1 MASTP
6 FTRLFT
12 AAAAAAIVVPAPAQE
27 IPVSYSTGTET
38 TSRYNVQGSATY
50 GGLDSVCYENV
61 FIEHKGGSTL
71 RLDSASVG
79 IRRVGST
86 TAPAPDVTVEVSIV
100 QMVLNGNTRALG
112 PVVATYSQTLP
123 AVTTSVTTPV
133 SFSWTDLDPSLR
145 PTVLLENNAQGMNG
159 YGGLWVGV
167 RFTGPNATNAANG
180 WRVTNEP
187 PVGRST
193 NDFGVYAGNAGTW
206 TPNVWFG
213 TTTGTDGIVRDN
225 PARFMVNVSGAI
237 TDSSAPPT
245 DRVYGQS
252 FEHTT
257 YWKPTD
263 AADGVGSKWFYTNC
277 FVPAQAG
284 DALKASKV
292 VMGIYRGGSATTPAP
307 AFDLELALVRM
318 NWSGTAYTPG
328 DVVASQIIPL
338 AATSTAG
345 TQRIEWTF
353 PNPGAAPAVQLNTD
367 NAANAG
373 LGGFFVAAR
382 FRADATTL
390 TAAQGARIVYG
401 PSVGTSWLGF
411 GMYDATNTFV
421 PNYVFTE
428 YSNSTATVRQW
439 KPARFLVEAF
449 GTVGPYTPPPACA
462 ADLDNDGS
470 VGPADLSTLLNNWGG
485 AGSGDIN
492 GNGSVGAEDL
502 AALLSAWGPCS

>member
-1 MASTP
+1 MASSL
-6 FTRLFT
+6 FTRLVT
-12 AAAAAAIVVPAPAQE
+12 AAATAAVVAPALAQGV
-27 IPVSYSTGTET
+27 PVTYGAGTET
-38 TSRYNVQGSATY
+38 TTRYNVHTSATY
-50 GGLDSVCYENV
+50 GGVDSVAYENV

-79 IRRVGST
+79 IRRVGSAT
-86 TAPAPDVTVEVSIV
+86 TPAPEVTVEVSIV
-100 QMVLNGNTRALG
+100 QMVLNGNARALG
-112 PVVATYSQTLP
+112 PVVATFSQTLP

-133 SFSWTDLDPSLR
+133 SFSWTNLDPSLR
-145 PTVLLENNAQGMNG
+145 PSVLLETNAQGMNG

-167 RFTGPNATNAANG
+167 RFTGPNATNNLNG

-187 PVGRST
+187 PIGRSS
-193 NDFGVYAGNAGTW
+193 NDFGVYAGNSATW

-225 PARFMVNVSGAI
+225 PARFLVNVSGAI

-252 FEHTT
+252 FEHTS

-263 AADGVGSKWFYTNC
+263 ALDGVGSKWFYTNC

-284 DALKASKV
+284 DFLKASKV
-292 VMGIYRGGSATTPAP
+292 VMGIYRAGSATTPAP

-328 DVVASQIIPL
+328 DVVASQIIPI
-338 AATSTAG
+338 AATGTAG
-345 TQRIEWTF
+345 TERVEWAF
-353 PNPGAAPAVQLNTD
+353 PNPATAPAVQLSTD

-390 TAAQGARIVYG
+390 AAAQGARIAYA
-401 PSVGTSWLGF
+401 PSVGASWLGF
-411 GMYDATNTFV
+411 GMFDANNVFV
-421 PNYVFTE
+421 PGYVFGE
-428 YSNSTATVRQW
+428 YSNSTTTVRQW

-449 GTVGPYTPPPACA
+449 GTVGPYVPPPACPTDLNQSGATDA
-462 ADLDNDGS
+462 ADL
-470 VGPADLSTLLNNWGG
+470 ATLLSNWGG
-485 AGSGDIN
+485 TGTGDVNGSGTID
-492 GNGSVGAEDL
+492 AADL
-502 AALLSAWGPCS
+502 AALLSAWGACP